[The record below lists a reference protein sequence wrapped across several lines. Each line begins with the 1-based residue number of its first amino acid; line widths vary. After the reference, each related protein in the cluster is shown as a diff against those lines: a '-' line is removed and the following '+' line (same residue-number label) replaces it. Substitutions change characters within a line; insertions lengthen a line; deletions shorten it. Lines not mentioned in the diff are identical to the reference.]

1 MLLLYIALQAR
12 DVIVQAV
19 FLAQEIDLRHL
30 LLGVEKEMHEAGQR
44 AAVLLEFCLQVL
56 LAGLRRRTDTRFAGR
71 LIFDGPA
78 AAGEQDGPHTPDG
91 IG

>member
-1 MLLLYIALQAR
+1 MLLFYIALQAR

-56 LAGLRRRTDTRFAGR
+56 LAGLRRRADTRFAGR